1 MDLVEK
7 EIKPDYALG
16 SHTAS
21 LGLTFANGSSLGAAY
36 RGGAF
41 VGQLDP
47 GTALC
52 IAATR

>member
-36 RGGAF
+36 RA
-41 VGQLDP
+41 VPSSANWILEP
-47 GTALC
+47 HCA
-52 IAATR
+52 